1 MGESNGN
8 TMENQLMKSLELF
21 VNEVDKYSNL
31 TIIAEEE
38 KDGKDVLV
46 LENSEVPKDVEG
58 HQITV
63 EVSEVFAKCVD
74 EKSVTRFVKVVNCD
88 ANPLVCHGITRI
100 VGYYSR
106 VSNWNKSKIGEL
118 RDRLGENYALSG
130 KTPEH
135 ENARLE
141 LVNNS

>member
-31 TIIAEEE
+31 TIVAEEE
-38 KDGKDVLV
+38 KDGAEVLV
-46 LENSEVPKDVEG
+46 LENTEVPKDVEG

-63 EVSEVFAKCVD
+63 EVSEIFAKCVD

-135 ENARLE
+135 EEARLA
-141 LVNNS
+141 LVDNA